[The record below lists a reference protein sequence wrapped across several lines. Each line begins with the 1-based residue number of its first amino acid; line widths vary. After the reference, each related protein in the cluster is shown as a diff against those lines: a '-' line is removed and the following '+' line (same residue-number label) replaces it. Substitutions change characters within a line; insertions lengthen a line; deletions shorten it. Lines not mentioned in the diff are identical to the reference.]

1 MFSLLCLTLF
11 IKQLY
16 CAKLVTSKTNWN
28 RQLVV
33 TITSLTSTQDA
44 HFSALVSKKYQ
55 HALFDRHMVCI
66 TNKLNESCKF
76 DGLVK
81 AFWRC
86 ANSHWVMPR
95 KLYYSFCPSNWCGV
109 SRVVLSC
116 CGDLSMAS
124 SHCISNCRGGGITCF
139 VDLLWRANSWS

>member
-1 MFSLLCLTLF
+1 
-11 IKQLY
+11 
-16 CAKLVTSKTNWN
+16 
-28 RQLVV
+28 
-33 TITSLTSTQDA
+33 
-44 HFSALVSKKYQ
+44 
-55 HALFDRHMVCI
+55 MVCI

-95 KLYYSFCPSNWCGV
+95 KLYYSFCPLNWCGV

-124 SHCISNCRGGGITCF
+124 SHCILWICFGALTVHRNVCGQWYHFPIPLLRIQNCFFDDGSPDPFMISGIIAC
-139 VDLLWRANSWS
+139 LNC